1 MQRIVADLR
10 EALGD
15 DGFAAAEAEGAELDL
30 ADAVSRALALSA
42 R

>member
-1 MQRIVADLR
+1 VVAGLR

-15 DGFAAAEAEGAELDL
+15 EGFTVAAAAGSELDL
-30 ADAVSRALALSA
+30 ADAVARALALSA